1 MPAITKQNHQVNY
14 LTYSLKSFLFWG
26 DDFSVDYFNGR
37 PAICCAALTR
47 LFCISSHYMRDV
59 RRGIL
64 VLSLS
69 PLYLY
74 QSVTIVWVTTH
85 LYCSAVLV
93 CCIHS
98 DFFNTCNTVMLINK
112 DPLRLHTKLPKMQS
126 SSIHTT
132 TIFHICN
139 DFFDSFIHGQQFSQL
154 FLIISLQFRVWFV
167 RHLSRKFLYLT
178 VVYDFVKGCSW
189 LFMWDVLYTQDC
201 EIV

>member
-74 QSVTIVWVTTH
+74 QSVTIVWVTTP

-93 CCIHS
+93 CSTFWLLYYLQYCHAY
-98 DFFNTCNTVMLINK
+98 K
-112 DPLRLHTKLPKMQS
+112 DPLRLHTKLPKMQL

-132 TIFHICN
+132 TMFHNCN
-139 DFFDSFIHGQQFSQL
+139 NFFDSFIHGQQFSQL